1 MSPWVASSGGMMLA
15 QDGHEGSCEQ
25 LEIGTSTQERLAAR
39 ERVTTVIVTALF
51 NQYDISTRSISSFSP
66 AVTGPIMRNSPRSVA
81 LTASSKANLRPDRHE
96 QRTTAG
102 HGFPLEGPLFVEC
115 SAFSFRQSGDGAN
128 GGAAGGKK
136 LPSTSNRKTGDGKR
150 MTVRVT
156 VGLSLPLLLIT
167 GPAWAVLEATFYSVE
182 HSTGWSRVVR
192 RSSRIQ
198 CQSSRALVLHIIR
211 HLSGYSM

>member
-1 MSPWVASSGGMMLA
+1 MSPWVASSGGVMLA

-39 ERVTTVIVTALF
+39 ESLEGHREKF
-51 NQYDISTRSISSFSP
+51 PRSISLP
-66 AVTGPIMRNSPRSVA
+66 
-81 LTASSKANLRPDRHE
+81 ASSKANLRPDRHE

-136 LPSTSNRKTGDGKR
+136 LPLDHPPKTGDGKR
-150 MTVRVT
+150 MTVRMT
-156 VGLSLPLLLIT
+156 VSLSLPLLLIT
-167 GPAWAVLEATFYSVE
+167 GPAWAVLEATFNSVE

-198 CQSSRALVLHIIR
+198 CQSSPVLVLHIIR
-211 HLSGYSM
+211 HPAGYSM

>member
-1 MSPWVASSGGMMLA
+1 MSPWVASSGGVMLA

-39 ERVTTVIVTALF
+39 ERATTVSITDLF
-51 NQYDISTRSISSFSP
+51 NHVEGHREKFPRSISLP
-66 AVTGPIMRNSPRSVA
+66 
-81 LTASSKANLRPDRHE
+81 ASSKANLRPDRHE

-102 HGFPLEGPLFVEC
+102 HGFPLEGPLFVE
-115 SAFSFRQSGDGAN
+115 
-128 GGAAGGKK
+128 
-136 LPSTSNRKTGDGKR
+136 
-150 MTVRVT
+150 MT

-167 GPAWAVLEATFYSVE
+167 GPAWAVLEATSTVE

-198 CQSSRALVLHIIR
+198 CQSSPVLVLHTIR
-211 HLSGYSM
+211 HPAGYSM